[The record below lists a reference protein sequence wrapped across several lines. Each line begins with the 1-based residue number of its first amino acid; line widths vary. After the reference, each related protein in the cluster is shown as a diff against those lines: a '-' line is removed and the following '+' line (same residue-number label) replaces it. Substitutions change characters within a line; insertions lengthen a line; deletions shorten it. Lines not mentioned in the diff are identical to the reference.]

1 MSFHPSSPPPPPQP
15 PPSTF
20 FRHQLFF
27 NFLKKLKKVL
37 FLIFQ
42 LFNFDSRDCHWAS
55 SSCHCS
61 LRIFRSLLLL
71 PQLFFNFF
79 QLEKVEKSWKVEK
92 VEKSRKSLLLF
103 SHSLLYYWVN
113 DEWLKNT
120 IHLLNH
126 VFSSFVSTSVAASAC
141 MLSSKNV
148 CEKNWKKSPPSST
161 VTISGD
167 SLFSAHGH

>member
-1 MSFHPSSPPPPPQP
+1 MNDEWLNNVIHFWIMSFHPSSPPPSP
-15 PPSTF
+15 PP
-20 FRHQLFF
+20 H
-27 NFLKKLKKVL
+27 
-37 FLIFQ
+37 
-42 LFNFDSRDCHWAS
+42 
-55 SSCHCS
+55 
-61 LRIFRSLLLL
+61 
-71 PQLFFNFF
+71 QLFFNFF

-141 MLSSKNV
+141 MLSSKKV

-161 VTISGD
+161 VTHLWWQPFFGPWPLKKDLKYLPNHHHSPPHSIY
-167 SLFSAHGH
+167 SAR